1 MNSKKLLCCLTGLCL
16 GLFSLL
22 AQARS
27 EDCRKSLRPET
38 AFVEIPSID
47 LGAQPPAPLVVKG
60 KLSLPLRFDRRKR
73 CFVVGTA
80 LPAVVILHGSAGV
93 DSRGDFY
100 ARGLN
105 AAGVAT
111 LEIDMWEARGVTG
124 PQNRPRAPILTFA
137 DAFAALGYLSAHPN
151 VAPGRIGV
159 LGFSWGGVVS
169 LAAAETLYA
178 TNFGKGL
185 HFAAHVANYPV
196 CYGANAVIPGLPP
209 PAEFGSQLL
218 HLTGAPVLIQ
228 IGSEDDYDN
237 GAGHCRTLADG
248 LNGSNNNVVQVT
260 EYPGAYHAWDRL
272 MIPVTAQ
279 DPFGNEGSY
288 FRSGVIP
295 TVRIAPDV
303 DQAYASRR
311 RVVEFFRRK
320 L

>member
-38 AFVEIPSID
+38 AFVEIPPSTSARSHPHP
-47 LGAQPPAPLVVKG
+47 GREG

-159 LGFSWGGVVS
+159 LGFSWGRG
-169 LAAAETLYA
+169 E
-178 TNFGKGL
+178 
-185 HFAAHVANYPV
+185 
-196 CYGANAVIPGLPP
+196 
-209 PAEFGSQLL
+209 
-218 HLTGAPVLIQ
+218 
-228 IGSEDDYDN
+228 
-237 GAGHCRTLADG
+237 
-248 LNGSNNNVVQVT
+248 
-260 EYPGAYHAWDRL
+260 
-272 MIPVTAQ
+272 
-279 DPFGNEGSY
+279 
-288 FRSGVIP
+288 
-295 TVRIAPDV
+295 
-303 DQAYASRR
+303 SRR
-311 RVVEFFRRK
+311 GRDPLRHQFRQRGSTSPPT
-320 L
+320 LPTTRCATGPTR